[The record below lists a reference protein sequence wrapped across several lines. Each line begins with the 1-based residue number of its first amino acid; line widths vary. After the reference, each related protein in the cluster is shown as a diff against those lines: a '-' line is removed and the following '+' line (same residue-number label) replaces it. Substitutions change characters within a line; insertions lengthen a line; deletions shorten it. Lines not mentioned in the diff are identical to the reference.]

1 MSSIAPVNSGLADLI
16 KALSNTGS
24 ASVSSSLSSAGVQS
38 ALQNAN
44 PRDVVHLSLAAQQL
58 QEVNGLFGSNNASQT
73 TATPDTLLLQALN
86 SSITGK
92 NSSILGTTSETS
104 SDSSTNPNTGITSL
118 FG

>member
-1 MSSIAPVNSGLADLI
+1 MSSVDPVNSGLADLI

-24 ASVSSSLSSAGVQS
+24 SSVSSSLSSAGVQS
-38 ALQNAN
+38 ALQNAD

-58 QEVNGLFGSNNASQT
+58 QEADGLFGGTSTPQT
-73 TATPDTLLLQALN
+73 AATPATLLLQALD

-92 NSSILGTTSETS
+92 
-104 SDSSTNPNTGITSL
+104 DSSVTGTGSGSTNTNTAITDL